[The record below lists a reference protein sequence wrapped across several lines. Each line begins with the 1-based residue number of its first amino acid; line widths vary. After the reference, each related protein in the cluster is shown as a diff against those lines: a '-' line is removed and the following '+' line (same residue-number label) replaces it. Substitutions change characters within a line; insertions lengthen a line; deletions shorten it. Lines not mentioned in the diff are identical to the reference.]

1 MMIRRNIP
9 LRFTTTLLMAL
20 LWSTIYAI
28 AQKPGIEVQLDRE
41 AVFIGDTAT
50 LIVTLSGG
58 RGIPKPTV
66 PQIDGLD
73 ISLVADQPG
82 HVVSIVNFKK
92 IESFSR
98 KLVYRVVPQREGTF
112 QIGPV
117 KANVQGRPLVHKGVS
132 LKAHGEEE
140 QDLVFLELS
149 STRKT
154 VLVDEPFQINFTV
167 LIKRIS
173 GYYQNHDPIH
183 PERAPHLTLSFLD
196 GMPDG
201 LVQPDIGAIL
211 QKALVG
217 NSNTSGFRVNDFT
230 VRNDPFSMFSIDPL
244 SRSRN
249 ATFRFPRQT
258 VQRASGLFY
267 AYVLKLEYR
276 ADNEGRYTFKA
287 PAFKGDVIISADSG
301 GRVQTRPIM
310 ARGTD
315 LTIEVTPPPLE
326 GRPKSFIGVIGSNL
340 TARASL
346 DTQTCN
352 VGDPLTLTLE
362 IDGDISLKNMEPPEL
377 DQQAELTR
385 RFRVY
390 TDSIQ
395 TESRAT
401 GKTYRYTIR
410 PKEHGTYELPSINIA
425 YFNAQKRKYHVVTTE
440 PIPFRAQKVA
450 EIASDW
456 VLSESTNRASRLLV
470 SNTGAATPAP
480 MTIVTRGAVPD
491 RIFDPSLHLGLA
503 AIGPT
508 CCLLSLLFL
517 GSRRATKRLHFGGK
531 RRNAARRAIG
541 RLQSDAASDQ
551 SAPVPDVLADYLKT
565 RLRLD
570 QVPQTPAE
578 ISSVLTSQPHVDD
591 DIGREFVQTFE
602 KAFNAQFSQQI
613 APSDAPASIESAIE
627 IITRFE
633 KRLAKPRRGQA
644 RTIAVF
650 ILTMHTVVPASLAA
664 GLSIEHQFMWDEA
677 NTALARARTPA
688 EFLEAS
694 GRYETMLAAGVIN
707 GPVLYNLGTARL
719 QAKQHAEALDA
730 LNRAERYAG
739 TSRDI
744 VRNMSIAAS
753 ESLNDGD
760 AALSWWRIP
769 FFWHFALSGHI
780 RFSIAA
786 AAFSL
791 CWLAFLFLR
800 FGAVGVGRPLL
811 ALALLAFAVF
821 GTSALITLYAEQTA
835 AIPVA
840 VQKVT
845 PGAAAERAPQDV
857 PVKETQP

>member
-1 MMIRRNIP
+1 
-9 LRFTTTLLMAL
+9 MAV
-20 LWSTIYAI
+20 LWSTISAV

-41 AVFIGDTAT
+41 AVFVGDAAT

-66 PQIDGLD
+66 PEIDGLD
-73 ISLVADQPG
+73 ITQVADQAG
-82 HVVSIVNFKK
+82 QVVTVDNFKK
-92 IESFSR
+92 VKSFNR

-132 LKAHGEEE
+132 LKAHGEEK

-149 STRKT
+149 STRNT
-154 VLVDEPFQINFTV
+154 VLVDEPFQISFTV
-167 LIKRIS
+167 LVKRIS
-173 GYYQNHDPIH
+173 GPYKNHDPIH

-201 LVQPDIGAIL
+201 LVQPDVGAIL

-217 NSNTSGFRVNDFT
+217 NASTSGFRVNDFT
-230 VRNDPFSMFSIDPL
+230 VRNNPFSMFSIDPL

-249 ATFRFPRQT
+249 AKFRFPRQS
-258 VQRASGLFY
+258 VQRAGGLFY

-301 GRVQTRPIM
+301 GRVKTRPIM
-310 ARGTD
+310 TTGTA

-326 GRPKSFIGVIGSNL
+326 GRPKSFIGVLGSNL

-352 VGDPLTLTLE
+352 VGDPLTLTLD

-377 DQQAELTR
+377 DEHVELTR

-410 PKEHGTYELPSINIA
+410 PKEHGTYELPPIDIA
-425 YFNAQKRKYHVVTTE
+425 YFDSQKRTYRVVKTE

-456 VLSESTNRASRLLV
+456 VLSESTNRASRLLI

-480 MTIVTRGAVPD
+480 MTIVTSGAVPD
-491 RIFDPSLHLGLA
+491 RIFDPRLHLGIA
-503 AIGPT
+503 SIGPA

-551 SAPVPDVLADYLKT
+551 SAPVPEVLADYLKT

-578 ISSVLTSQPHVDD
+578 IASALKSQPHLDD
-591 DIGREFVQTFE
+591 DIEREFVQLFE
-602 KAFNAQFSQQI
+602 KAFNAQFSQQVV
-613 APSDAPASIESAIE
+613 PSDTAILIEAATDL
-627 IITRFE
+627 ITRFE
-633 KRLAKPRRGQA
+633 KRFAKPRRTQA
-644 RTIAVF
+644 RTISLF
-650 ILTMHTVVPASLAA
+650 ILAMHIIVPASLAA
-664 GLSIEHQFMWDEA
+664 GHSIEHQFMWDEA

-688 EFLEAS
+688 EFLDAS
-694 GRYETMLAAGVIN
+694 RRYETMVAAGVIN
-707 GPVLYNLGTARL
+707 GSVLYNLGTARL

-753 ESLNDGD
+753 ESLGGD
-760 AALSWWRIP
+760 DTALSWWRIP

-786 AAFSL
+786 GAFSL
-791 CWLAFLFLR
+791 CWFAILILR
-800 FGAVGVGRPLL
+800 FGAAAAGRPLL

-821 GTSALITLYAEQTA
+821 GSSALITLYAEQASAIPA
-835 AIPVA
+835 AI
-840 VQKVT
+840 Q
-845 PGAAAERAPQDV
+845 GATSGAEAERALHDV
-857 PVKETQP
+857 PAKEATP